1 MKTVLKLTA
10 MTALLISTSAL
21 ATKSG
26 AYIGLNLGYGGMDT
40 AQLTKNS
47 FRNEVSSSASLR
59 GFAGRINA
67 GYLWSQ
73 SSLNYGIELGYATY
87 ANNQYSALGKNGEK
101 YNFTYKGYNI
111 DLLGIAQYNFSPNWN
126 ILAKAGVAYVSQTT
140 SGSNEFS
147 HVFANKSK
155 LLPEVALGL
164 GYEFTNGIGLN
175 LTASHIFGNQSTFAG
190 NNNQTIKN
198 NLNKVSPVDMVTVG
212 VNYNF

>member
-1 MKTVLKLTA
+1 
-10 MTALLISTSAL
+10 MTTLLISASAL
-21 ATKSG
+21 AAKPG

-47 FRNEVSSSASLR
+47 FRNEASSSASLR

-111 DLLGIAQYNFSPNWN
+111 DLLGIAQYNFNPNWN
-126 ILAKAGVAYVSQTT
+126 IFAKVGIAYASQTT
-140 SGSNEFS
+140 SGSSEFS
-147 HVFANKSK
+147 HMFANKGR
-155 LLPEVALGL
+155 LLPKVALGL

-175 LTASHIFGNQSTFAG
+175 LTASHIFGNQSTFDG

-212 VNYNF
+212 ISYNF